1 MFEPPPLKLKL
12 SSHYLLEEED
22 YITQGLEDV
31 TQLEQEEFRKKYEIR
46 EVIGHGSFSQVHLAQ
61 CLCSGKYYACKII
74 NKRCVVDKE
83 RLREEIRIVSK
94 IQHSNI
100 IGVHEAFET
109 EDEILLLLEL
119 ARGGELLERIIAK
132 KRYSEGEAKA
142 VLQSLIEAA
151 SFLHSRNVV
160 HRDIKPENILLASQ
174 NDHTEVLI
182 SDFGLAKVLDS
193 GESKV
198 FDCGSDSSSH
208 SSQSTVGSSGSEG
221 LEEVSIGQRRKR
233 RPRAYTS
240 CGSDCYVAPEVLNA
254 EGYGPQ
260 VDMWSI
266 GVVMFTLLCGEL
278 PFSVEGN
285 QLYSDIRHG
294 NYSFHDP
301 VWQTVSPVAKDL
313 LKRLLT
319 VNPEKRITAEEAKN
333 HPWFKP

>member
-22 YITQGLEDV
+22 YITEGLEDV
-31 TQLEQEEFRKKYEIR
+31 TQLDQEEFRKRYEIR
-46 EVIGHGSFSQVHLAQ
+46 EMIGQGSYSQVHLTR
-61 CLCSGKYYACKII
+61 CRSSGKCYACKII
-74 NKRCVVDKE
+74 NKRCVMDKE
-83 RLREEIRIVSK
+83 RLREEIRIVST

-100 IGVHEAFET
+100 ISVHETFET

-119 ARGGELLERIIAK
+119 ARGGELLGRIIEK
-132 KRYSEGEAKA
+132 KRYTEAETKL

-182 SDFGLAKVLDS
+182 SDFGLAKVLDA
-193 GESKV
+193 GDSKV
-198 FDCGSDSSSH
+198 YDINDGGSET
-208 SSQSTVGSSGSEG
+208 SSQDTDIGSQEG
-221 LEEVSIGQRRKR
+221 AGIGRRRKR

-266 GVVMFTLLCGEL
+266 GVVMFTLLCGQL
-278 PFSVEGN
+278 PFSVDGN
-285 QLYSDIRHG
+285 QLYSDIRRG
-294 NYSFHDP
+294 NYSFDDP
-301 VWQTVSPVAKDL
+301 VWQTVSPAAKDL

-319 VNPEKRITAEEAKN
+319 VNPEKRISAKEAKE
-333 HPWFKP
+333 HSWFQS